1 MVGEECERS
10 AQIWT
15 LARGVTMGMAVGF
28 LAGIPQVLAAQV
40 VAMALGRRER
50 ADIAPRL
57 MQRTAEKLGQSLSRP
72 ARWTLALAF
81 HFGYAAWWGA
91 AYAAVSEALGARR
104 VPPALGGSLLGAVIY
119 TLAFS
124 RVGMG
129 TATGAERQPDRRGWR
144 DWLVQ
149 ATSVSS
155 FSLIVAYGYRALR
168 ERR

>member
-1 MVGEECERS
+1 M
-10 AQIWT
+10 
-15 LARGVTMGMAVGF
+15 
-28 LAGIPQVLAAQV
+28 
-40 VAMALGRRER
+40 
-50 ADIAPRL
+50 
-57 MQRTAEKLGQSLSRP
+57 
-72 ARWTLALAF
+72 AF

-91 AYAAVSEALGARR
+91 AYAGVSEALGARR
-104 VPPALGGSLLGAVIY
+104 VPPLLGGGLLGAVIY

-129 TATGAERQPDRRGWR
+129 TATGAERHPDRRGPR

-149 ATSVSS
+149 MTSVLS